1 MLRSVYRAADDL
13 TDGKLS
19 DWREDRGLVEI
30 SVARHATPSEF
41 IPSLNDTLR
50 DFLSQAEWYQ
60 IWEGEVISAKSPNSP
75 LRCTFELSRLRPA
88 PLLDIREDKGLVA
101 LHICP
106 AATVEQ
112 FVNAINPANAEFL
125 AGGCW
130 FQLWRGE
137 IVTMDS
143 PETIAV

>member
-1 MLRSVYRAADDL
+1 MLRVVYRAATDL
-13 TDGKLS
+13 ANGKVS

-30 SVARHATPSEF
+30 SVARQAQPSEF
-41 IPSLNDTLR
+41 IPSLNRTLS

-60 IWEGEVISAKSPNSP
+60 IWEGEVISASTPGSP
-75 LRCTFELSRLRPA
+75 LSCTFEVSRLRPA
-88 PLLDIREDKGLVA
+88 PLLEIRELRGLVA
-101 LHICP
+101 LHISP
-106 AATVEQ
+106 TATVER
-112 FVNAINPANAEFL
+112 FVQVLNPAIEEFL

-143 PETIAV
+143 PETVAA

>member
-1 MLRSVYRAADDL
+1 MLRVVYRATDDL
-13 TDGKLS
+13 AGGAFS

-30 SVARHATPSEF
+30 SVARRASPRQF
-41 IPSLNDTLR
+41 IPSLNRTLA

-60 IWEGEVISAKSPNSP
+60 IWEGEVISAKSPGSP
-75 LRCTFELSRLRPA
+75 LSCTFELSRLRPA

-101 LHICP
+101 LHISP
-106 AATVEQ
+106 LASVDVL
-112 FVNAINPANAEFL
+112 VNAINPAIEEFL

-143 PETIAV
+143 PEIVPV

>member
-1 MLRSVYRAADDL
+1 MLRVVYSATDDL
-13 TDGKLS
+13 ADGKVS
-19 DWREDRGLVEI
+19 DWHESRGLVEI
-30 SVARHATPSEF
+30 SVARHATPAQF
-41 IPSLNDTLR
+41 IPSLNRTLA
-50 DFLSQAEWYQ
+50 DFLAQAEWYQ
-60 IWEGEVISAKSPNSP
+60 IWEGEVISAKSPGSP

-101 LHICP
+101 LHISP
-106 AATVEQ
+106 LATVEQ
-112 FVNAINPANAEFL
+112 FVHIINPGNVEFL

-143 PETIAV
+143 PEAVAA